1 MPAKMDHN
9 EFNLESDLIDPMVV
23 FFKKITRRNKILARI
38 AASEPLG
45 NKMERYTKKTWKG
58 S

>member
-9 EFNLESDLIDPMVV
+9 EFNLESDLIDPMVI
-23 FFKKITRRNKILARI
+23 FFKKVTRRNKLIARILAKESV
-38 AASEPLG
+38 AT
-45 NKMERYTKKTWKG
+45 KVERYTKKTWQG